1 MLSKLRHVLDIKT
14 LRSVYYS
21 VLESHLCYASLVWA
35 QNTDS
40 IERLNLLQ
48 KKALRVMFFQI
59 EIPIQ
64 VLYLKCPIFLSPVI
78 RHPFYQQ
85 IIKRIITFYL
95 Q

>member
-1 MLSKLRHVLDIKT
+1 MLSKLKHVLDIKT

-21 VLESHLCYASLVWA
+21 IFESHLCYALLVWA

-48 KKALRVMFFQI
+48 KEPSEYCSFKI

-85 IIKRIITFYL
+85 IIKRIIALYL